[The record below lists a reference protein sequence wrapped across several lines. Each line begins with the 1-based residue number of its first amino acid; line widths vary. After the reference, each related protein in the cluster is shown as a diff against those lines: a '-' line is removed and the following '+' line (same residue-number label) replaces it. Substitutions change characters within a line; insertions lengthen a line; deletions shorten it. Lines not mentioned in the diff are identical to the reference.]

1 MLNLLSDQPRFAQ
14 CKGLDAGSFIRRA
27 SRKPSNTAKYLQSS
41 RHRSSLIR
49 SLSSSISRSSAPNSL
64 LSSCRASS
72 MACFSFLMV
81 FTIPART
88 SRASGDLSIP
98 KMVSFRWFGACRSA
112 AAESAKPCRIHL
124 CDGDSP
130 IVMKCERSLLSVS
143 RPHDPSGRLL
153 LLCTGTVNIKY
164 VEQTGTRP
172 YPCGPKWSTRSD
184 GKAQRTRRRAGS
196 RPLRLAPVSAGRPLL
211 HFLST
216 GARCVCASYTIPLI
230 RIRGDTP
237 CYL

>member
-27 SRKPSNTAKYLQSS
+27 SRKPSNTAKYLQPA

-72 MACFSFLMV
+72 TACFSFLMV

-98 KMVSFRWFGACRSA
+98 EMVSFSVVWRMSIRC
-112 AAESAKPCRIHL
+112 CRICQAL
-124 CDGDSP
+124 PDSP
-130 IVMKCERSLLSVS
+130 LRRRSSHCDEMRASSLSVS

-184 GKAQRTRRRAGS
+184 GKAQ
-196 RPLRLAPVSAGRPLL
+196 
-211 HFLST
+211 
-216 GARCVCASYTIPLI
+216 
-230 RIRGDTP
+230 
-237 CYL
+237 

>member
-27 SRKPSNTAKYLQSS
+27 SRKPSNTAGYLQPS

-49 SLSSSISRSSAPNSL
+49 SLSSSIFCEAPPPTRCCRHVGL
-64 LSSCRASS
+64 LPRPASASS
-72 MACFSFLMV
+72 WSSPFRGEPHEPQVIC
-81 FTIPART
+81 
-88 SRASGDLSIP
+88 LSLRWYH
-98 KMVSFRWFGACRSA
+98 FRWFGACRSA

-143 RPHDPSGRLL
+143 RPRGQPGRLL

-164 VEQTGTRP
+164 VEQTGTRS

-184 GKAQRTRRRAGS
+184 GKAQ
-196 RPLRLAPVSAGRPLL
+196 
-211 HFLST
+211 
-216 GARCVCASYTIPLI
+216 
-230 RIRGDTP
+230 
-237 CYL
+237 

>member
-1 MLNLLSDQPRFAQ
+1 MRTGTLTSRPRNHAEPAVRPTTIRPMQRIGRGIVHPTSLTQTLEHRGIPPAIASPIFVNPLVEFIHLL
-14 CKGLDAGSFIRRA
+14 
-27 SRKPSNTAKYLQSS
+27 
-41 RHRSSLIR
+41 
-49 SLSSSISRSSAPNSL
+49 RSSAPNSL

-72 MACFSFLMV
+72 TACFSFLMV
-81 FTIPART
+81 FTIPGRT

-98 KMVSFRWFGACRSA
+98 EMVSFRWFGACRSA

-184 GKAQRTRRRAGS
+184 GKAQ
-196 RPLRLAPVSAGRPLL
+196 
-211 HFLST
+211 
-216 GARCVCASYTIPLI
+216 
-230 RIRGDTP
+230 
-237 CYL
+237 

>member
-27 SRKPSNTAKYLQSS
+27 SRKPSNTARNLLPP

-49 SLSSSISRSSAPNSL
+49 SLSSSILRSSAPNTL

-98 KMVSFRWFGACRSA
+98 EMISFSVVWRMSIHC
-112 AAESAKPCRIHL
+112 CRICQAL
-124 CDGDSP
+124 PDSP
-130 IVMKCERSLLSVS
+130 LRRRSSNCDEMRAFSLSVS
-143 RPHDPSGRLL
+143 FFISATSARALARLI
-153 LLCTGTVNIKY
+153 TSQIGTA
-164 VEQTGTRP
+164 
-172 YPCGPKWSTRSD
+172 PKSD
-184 GKAQRTRRRAGS
+184 CCLTT
-196 RPLRLAPVSAGRPLL
+196 PPAPADSQ
-211 HFLST
+211 SQK
-216 GARCVCASYTIPLI
+216 
-230 RIRGDTP
+230 TP
-237 CYL
+237 IS